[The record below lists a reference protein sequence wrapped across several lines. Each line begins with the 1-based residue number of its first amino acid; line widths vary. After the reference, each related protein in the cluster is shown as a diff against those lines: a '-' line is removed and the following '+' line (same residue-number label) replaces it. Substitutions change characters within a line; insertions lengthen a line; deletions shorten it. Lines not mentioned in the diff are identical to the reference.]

1 MTIIGIDP
9 GQGGAIACWNKG
21 IKSYKCPQN
30 VETMAGIVEE
40 FIFNSENIY
49 AS

>member
-30 VETMAGIVEE
+30 VDLPVSTCPIITNF
-40 FIFNSENIY
+40 FIY
-49 AS
+49 R